1 MARVRLCGKAD
12 EQTQEVMRMIV
23 KEIAKED
30 PIFAEFLMPTCMRI
44 GRCPERVSCGR
55 VQK

>member
-12 EQTQEVMRMIV
+12 EQTQAVMRMIV